1 MLGWVKRLVA
11 GRELEE
17 LERLRKEQS
26 RLRQTLACVRE
37 AAFTIMG
44 HQDATDMAVRVASTL
59 LDATRQAEAW
69 RLPVGLL
76 LPPVTWAFGYP
87 DPVPGKA
94 GDATARIA
102 AGKVTHI
109 DLPGAGA
116 DWVPPRPGAAA
127 PLAWPPIVDP
137 APVRPPSVAYS
148 FMGCEGDQ
156 SHS

>member
-37 AAFTIMG
+37 AAFDIMG
-44 HQDATDMAVRVASTL
+44 HQDAPDMAVRVASTL

-69 RLPVGLL
+69 RLPVGLFHPL
-76 LPPVTWAFGYP
+76 GARAFVHP

-94 GDATARIA
+94 GAATARIA
-102 AGKVTHI
+102 AGKVTYI
-109 DLPGAGA
+109 DLPSAGA
-116 DWVPPRPGAAA
+116 DWVPPRTDAAA

-137 APVRPPSVAYS
+137 APARRPSVAYS

>member
-11 GRELEE
+11 GRELED

-37 AAFTIMG
+37 AAFDIIG
-44 HQDATDMAVRVASTL
+44 HQDAPDMAVRVASTL
-59 LDATRQAEAW
+59 LDATHQAEVW
-69 RLPVGLL
+69 RLPVGLFHPL
-76 LPPVTWAFGYP
+76 GARAFGHP
-87 DPVPGKA
+87 DSVPGKA
-94 GDATARIA
+94 GAATARIA
-102 AGKVTHI
+102 AGAVTHV
-109 DLPGAGA
+109 DPPGA

-137 APVRPPSVAYS
+137 APARRPSVAYS